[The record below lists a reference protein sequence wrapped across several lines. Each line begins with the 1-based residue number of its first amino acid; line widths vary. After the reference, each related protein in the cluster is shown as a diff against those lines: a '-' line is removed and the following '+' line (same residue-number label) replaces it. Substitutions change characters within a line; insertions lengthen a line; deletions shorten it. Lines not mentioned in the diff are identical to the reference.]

1 MLFRSMDSVR
11 FKLGSG
17 GAPSKRMYET
27 DSIECAGPKMHAIVL
42 LTTTMEHNGASV
54 KLRGF

>member
-1 MLFRSMDSVR
+1 MDSVR

-27 DSIECAGPKMHAIVL
+27 GSIECAGPKMRHAIVL

-54 KLRGF
+54 KLRGL